1 MWAAQTGNVNSETN
15 SGRQNQALEQTR
27 DNVLRYGE
35 SVGCELLNFFVRRL
49 TMKLA
54 EVCHQLHDLPADGTI
69 YARLPWSLDSDAIV
83 ATEPEGG
90 GLPVEAAEQRLS
102 YFIEVDLARDFLA
115 DWLSTQPAEVPE
127 DAACKRL
134 ILYAENDA

>member
-1 MWAAQTGNVNSETN
+1 MN
-15 SGRQNQALEQTR
+15 
-27 DNVLRYGE
+27 
-35 SVGCELLNFFVRRL
+35 
-49 TMKLA
+49 LA
-54 EVCHQLHDLPADGTI
+54 EVCHQLHDLPADSTI

-102 YFIEVDLARDFLA
+102 YFIEVDLAREFLA